1 MYTTSLENRFK
12 NISKM
17 IEIKNFYIKKYKIV
31 ELELT
36 PSKVDLSKKI
46 PYSKNCYPPSP
57 INFYQHLVPSL

>member
-12 NISKM
+12 NIFKM

-36 PSKVDLSKKI
+36 PSKVDL
-46 PYSKNCYPPSP
+46 
-57 INFYQHLVPSL
+57 

>member
-1 MYTTSLENRFK
+1 
-12 NISKM
+12 M